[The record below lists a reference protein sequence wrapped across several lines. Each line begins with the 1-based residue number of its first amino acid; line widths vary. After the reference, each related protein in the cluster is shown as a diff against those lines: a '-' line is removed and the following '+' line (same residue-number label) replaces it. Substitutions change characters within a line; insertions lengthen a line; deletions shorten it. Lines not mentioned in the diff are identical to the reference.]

1 VFSGGRHPVE
11 ILHPHDEV
19 ALGTPGHQPCHQRST
34 QIPQVQWAGR
44 GRSESSAHSTS
55 LADIDLRSEP

>member
-1 VFSGGRHPVE
+1 
-11 ILHPHDEV
+11 
-19 ALGTPGHQPCHQRST
+19 
-34 QIPQVQWAGR
+34 VQWAGR